1 MLVNRIIQTVGDFFK
16 KHTGAF
22 SVVHSFKATN
32 MISGRER
39 EFMPGE
45 TVLIYPGQADETVTI
60 EIEKS
65 LFWVKRSIFENC
77 CKWKNDGAGPF
88 F

>member
-1 MLVNRIIQTVGDFFK
+1 VNRIIQTVGDFFK
-16 KHTGAF
+16 KRTGSF

-45 TVLIYPGQADETVTI
+45 TLLSYPGQPDGTVTI

-65 LFWVKRSIFENC
+65 LFAVERSIFEAC
-77 CKWKNDGAGPF
+77 CKWKNDGAAPLF
-88 F
+88 